1 VCLYSEKKKKRKKDN
16 RTVVA
21 IETTDMFMSV
31 RQNNQDKTV

>member
-1 VCLYSEKKKKRKKDN
+1 VFIFRKEKKRKKDN